1 MLIMRG
7 QVARI
12 SGTNPPPQWEAL
24 NRMDMVYMTSL
35 EMLGNGVRTG
45 MIATKTAVCCGVVI
59 GSAILSTCGW
69 LAAPTTLQIVEAAA
83 SGFDVYQMYLHL
95 NRRKISTFYHCP
107 VSHKHSPETLKKPR
121 LSILTANFKYSV
133 KSDST
138 EIHTAKYGC
147 N

>member
-1 MLIMRG
+1 
-7 QVARI
+7 
-12 SGTNPPPQWEAL
+12 
-24 NRMDMVYMTSL
+24 
-35 EMLGNGVRTG
+35 
-45 MIATKTAVCCGVVI
+45 MIATKTAVRCGVVI

-69 LAAPTTLQIVEAAA
+69 IAAPTTLQIVEAAA
-83 SGFDVYQMYLHL
+83 LGFDVYQMYLHL

-121 LSILTANFKYSV
+121 PSILTANFKYSV